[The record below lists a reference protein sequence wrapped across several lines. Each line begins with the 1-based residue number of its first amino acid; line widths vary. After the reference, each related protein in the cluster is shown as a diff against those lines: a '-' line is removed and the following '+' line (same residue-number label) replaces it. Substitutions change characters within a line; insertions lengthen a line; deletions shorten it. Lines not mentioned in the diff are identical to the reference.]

1 VPLDATPYPLL
12 LWVAYLRWVK
22 GIVPLPPDRGV
33 EVPEVVLGLEI
44 GEGDILPL
52 VCWGDVDFS
61 RGLPH
66 GETGHDILLRIWISL
81 QINKN

>member
-1 VPLDATPYPLL
+1 M
-12 LWVAYLRWVK
+12 
-22 GIVPLPPDRGV
+22 VPLPPDRGV

-52 VCWGDVDFS
+52 VCWGDLDFN

-66 GETGHDILLRIWISL
+66 GETGHDMLLRTWISL
-81 QINKN
+81 QVIRIRGQKCSQINRSNMQ